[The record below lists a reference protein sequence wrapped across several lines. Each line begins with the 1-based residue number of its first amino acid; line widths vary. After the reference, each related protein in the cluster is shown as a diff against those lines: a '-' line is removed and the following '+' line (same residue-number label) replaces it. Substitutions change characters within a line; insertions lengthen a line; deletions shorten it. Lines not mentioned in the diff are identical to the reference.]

1 MISNYLSSGTKSKQ
15 NADEKIDIKLARVVL
30 RERTSFVDIFNDAGM
45 EGLGDLDV
53 TTPWFI
59 RPTYVSAEAVAW
71 CHL

>member
-53 TTPWFI
+53 TTP
-59 RPTYVSAEAVAW
+59 
-71 CHL
+71 